1 MSSYQVVRN
10 DDKEEGQRVESYAR
24 ETLLKTGCISGG
36 RRDQHGGISD
46 EPQSPFPSITK
57 A

>member
-1 MSSYQVVRN
+1 MSSNQVVRN
-10 DDKEEGQRVESYAR
+10 DNKEGQRVESYAR
-24 ETLLKTGCISGG
+24 KTLLKTGCILGG
-36 RRDQHGGISD
+36 RGDQHGGISG

>member
-1 MSSYQVVRN
+1 MRN

-46 EPQSPFPSITK
+46 EPESPFPSITK